1 MPPRIWMPNVRMRL
15 KLRPA
20 PSEAGRVTVPEA
32 GTEGTFRTQTLVV
45 ETPPQLTKVEAKTLL
60 SSVYGMHIDQVAS
73 LNMMGSRQR
82 IAFKPGDSRGTIK
95 KEKDTKRFYVKLS
108 SAVDVPTVPKQSLM
122 PGWKDPAVGAVGTT
136 PSAQGRP
143 E

>member
-20 PSEAGRVTVPEA
+20 PSDAGRTRLPEA

-45 ETPPQLTKVEAKTLL
+45 ETPPQLTKVEAKMLL
-60 SSVYGMHIDQVAS
+60 SSIYGMHIDQVAS
-73 LNMMGSRQR
+73 LNIMGGRQR
-82 IAFKPGDSRGTIK
+82 IAFKQGDTRGAVK
-95 KEKDTKRFYVKLS
+95 KDKDMKRFYVKLS

-122 PGWKDPAVGAVGTT
+122 PGWNGVSKGDAERPRA
-136 PSAQGRP
+136 PSP
-143 E
+143 